1 MATTTE
7 NLQEAFAGES
17 QANQKYKA
25 FAKKAEKEGFTNIA
39 KLFRTTA
46 EAERIHAEGHLKA
59 LDIIASTAE
68 NLQAAI
74 DGETHE
80 FTEMYPPMVELAQA
94 DGHRAK
100 TMFKFA
106 VDAEEVH
113 AQIYTKALEMIAT
126 TAENLQAS
134 IDGETHE
141 FTEMYPP
148 MVELAQADGHRA
160 KTMFK
165 FAVDAEEVHAQI
177 YTKALEAVKAGVDL
191 DVTEFHLCMVC
202 GYIELGSAP
211 EKCPVCGAKK
221 KIFEQVV

>member
-7 NLQEAFAGES
+7 NLKDAFAGES

-25 FAKKAEKEGFTNIA
+25 FAKKAEKEGFANIA

-59 LDIIASTAE
+59 LDMIATTAE

-74 DGETHE
+74 DGETYE
-80 FTEMYPPMVELAQA
+80 FTEMYPPMVELAQT

-113 AQIYTKALEMIAT
+113 AQIYQKAL
-126 TAENLQAS
+126 
-134 IDGETHE
+134 D
-141 FTEMYPP
+141 
-148 MVELAQADGHRA
+148 
-160 KTMFK
+160 
-165 FAVDAEEVHAQI
+165 
-177 YTKALEAVKAGVDL
+177 AVKNGVDM
-191 DVTEFHLCMVC
+191 DVSDFHLCPIC
-202 GYIELGSAP
+202 GYIELGSIP
-211 EKCPVCGAKK
+211 EKCPVCGALGKVFTQ
-221 KIFEQVV
+221 IA